1 MPAPNKD
8 AENWGEMPQFRTLR
22 RMVTLL
28 TATLSIGVLA
38 IAVTLVIRIASEP
51 GAPAVTSLGV
61 EAVTLPADAEII
73 AVGATGAALT
83 IAVKDPNGRERV
95 LTFHPKT
102 GEQVGETIIRRK

>member
-28 TATLSIGVLA
+28 TATLTIGVLT

-51 GAPAVTSLGV
+51 PATALTALDAK
-61 EAVTLPADAEII
+61 AVTLPANAEVFS
-73 AVGATGAALT
+73 VGATKSALT
-83 IAVKDPNGRERV
+83 IAIKDPDGTERL

-102 GEQVGETIIRRK
+102 GEQVGETIINRE